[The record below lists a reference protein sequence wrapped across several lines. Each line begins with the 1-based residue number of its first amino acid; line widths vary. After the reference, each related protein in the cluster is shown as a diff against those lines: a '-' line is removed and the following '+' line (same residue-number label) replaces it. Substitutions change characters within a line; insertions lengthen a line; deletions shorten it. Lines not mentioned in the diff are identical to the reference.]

1 MLSTSEDLML
11 RKEGEVFYEACDIR
25 VIQNA
30 KVVAVRPMENVVKTE
45 VGDIFQYDF
54 LVLASGGKPKTLDI
68 AKDIPNVYL
77 LRTPEDGN
85 KIGMRKSC
93 TVLIGNFLDVSV
105 KIYRTASQSLGYL
118 LRGNSNEKNLFLK
131 YFQVF
136 QKNIYI
142 FLKDLDFLCIDFYIP

>member
-1 MLSTSEDLML
+1 MLTADKCFNDISSSILLKQCRFTTVLLLPQAMLSTSEDLML

-93 TVLIGNFLDVSV
+93 TVLIGNFLDVY
-105 KIYRTASQSLGYL
+105 IGQPPSL
-118 LRGNSNEKNLFLK
+118 
-131 YFQVF
+131 
-136 QKNIYI
+136 
-142 FLKDLDFLCIDFYIP
+142 